1 MRDRICGGFKVAI
14 ARSTKCSVST
24 ECLAMGGKVALGFGL
39 DVLQELESG
48 RSWSVT
54 NQGQKG
60 NEIGRVDATR
70 EWRGTSPFP
79 CAKLSAISWCG
90 IYAAPCENNLLL

>member
-39 DVLQELESG
+39 DVLQKLESG

-60 NEIGRVDATR
+60 NEIGRVDA
-70 EWRGTSPFP
+70 
-79 CAKLSAISWCG
+79 KLSTISWCG